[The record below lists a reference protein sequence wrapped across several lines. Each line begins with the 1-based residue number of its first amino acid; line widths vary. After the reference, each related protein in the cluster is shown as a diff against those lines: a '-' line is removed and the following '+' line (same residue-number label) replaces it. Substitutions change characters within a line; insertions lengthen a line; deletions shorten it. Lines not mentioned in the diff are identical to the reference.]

1 MDNHSLCVSQLAT
14 AMKNFTKLN
23 SWLETSNLL
32 LRTKPSTMHVCLPPG
47 ISSSWK
53 NGILP
58 NTNMKKKALTLGL
71 SSYMLLSPCS

>member
-14 AMKNFTKLN
+14 AMKDFTKLN
-23 SWLETSNLL
+23 
-32 LRTKPSTMHVCLPPG
+32 LPPG
-47 ISSSWK
+47 ISISWK

-71 SSYMLLSPCS
+71 VSYMLLSPCS

>member
-53 NGILP
+53 KWYIAQHQHEEKGTYIGP
-58 NTNMKKKALTLGL
+58 F
-71 SSYMLLSPCS
+71 